1 MSSLNEPPTVVVDG
15 RRLTI
20 TRSVRFGVDGEL
32 LEQDVEF
39 VVDLNLLAAN
49 VGRRACQGR
58 SGKSELGAGLIQ
70 ATRLGHPRTAG
81 KGVS

>member
-1 MSSLNEPPTVVVDG
+1 MSSFNDPPTVAVDG

-20 TRSVRFGVDGEL
+20 TRSVRFGLDGEL
-32 LEQDVEF
+32 LEQEVEF
-39 VVDLNLLAAN
+39 VIDLNVLAAS

-58 SGKSELGAGLIQ
+58 SGKAELGTGLIQ